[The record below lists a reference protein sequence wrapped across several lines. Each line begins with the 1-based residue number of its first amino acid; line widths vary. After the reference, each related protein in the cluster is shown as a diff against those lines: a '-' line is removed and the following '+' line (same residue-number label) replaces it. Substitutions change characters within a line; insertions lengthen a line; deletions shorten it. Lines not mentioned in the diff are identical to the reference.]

1 MNIFSLLG
9 VAGEVSAIGASA
21 YTTFKG
27 IVNVILPVI
36 ASFLLVLGIILGV
49 KVGVAFAKAEDDE
62 AKKKAKG
69 QLINIVIG
77 FLVAIVFVAII
88 TAVRGRNCPAR
99 GKWQTQALRSLE
111 PRPGIQDLRAEPHGA
126 GRRGSLAVAR
136 KGRSVLHVRRC
147 QPHGQGCGE
156 GSARHHLQI
165 RQPLRG

>member
-69 QLINIVIG
+69 QHINIVIG

-88 TAVRGRNCPAR
+88 TAVLNG
-99 GKWQTQALRSLE
+99 
-111 PRPGIQDLRAEPHGA
+111 GA
-126 GRRGSLAVAR
+126 VKKLFGNQ
-136 KGRSVLHVRRC
+136 LH
-147 QPHGQGCGE
+147 
-156 GSARHHLQI
+156 
-165 RQPLRG
+165 